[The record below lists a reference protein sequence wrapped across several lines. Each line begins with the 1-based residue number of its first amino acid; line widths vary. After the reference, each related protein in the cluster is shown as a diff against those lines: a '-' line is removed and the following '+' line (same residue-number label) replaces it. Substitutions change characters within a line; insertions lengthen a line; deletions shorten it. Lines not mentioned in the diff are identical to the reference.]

1 MNRTLARV
9 ATNQEPLDGE
19 YGLLPSLNIVS
30 AAGAALKPSSVNSRG
45 CAAAAFAATAI
56 RDAAAAELAF
66 RQSALDQDQQRQIQA
81 QQLAQ
86 QQFAN
91 SLAAW
96 FTYMQAVNARQP
108 QTVHFNETIRVQ

>member
-1 MNRTLARV
+1 M
-9 ATNQEPLDGE
+9 
-19 YGLLPSLNIVS
+19 
-30 AAGAALKPSSVNSRG
+30 
-45 CAAAAFAATAI
+45 
-56 RDAAAAELAF
+56 
-66 RQSALDQDQQRQIQA
+66 QA

-108 QTVHFNETIRVQ
+108 QTVHINETIRVQ